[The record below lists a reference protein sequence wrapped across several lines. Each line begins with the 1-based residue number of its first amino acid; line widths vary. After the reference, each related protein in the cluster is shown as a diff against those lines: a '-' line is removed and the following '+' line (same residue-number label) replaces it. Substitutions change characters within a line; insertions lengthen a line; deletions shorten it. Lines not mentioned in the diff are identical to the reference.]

1 MVKLLHTTQYQQHE
15 VLSVASDQNLD
26 KQTCHG
32 ARTSHDVQNTIC
44 CWARK
49 GESGPV
55 LVLVRN
61 DDVDANV
68 RVTVDVHL
76 QQRNRAEDGIVGQ
89 EHVGVGKTLKV

>member
-1 MVKLLHTTQYQQHE
+1 M
-15 VLSVASDQNLD
+15 
-26 KQTCHG
+26 
-32 ARTSHDVQNTIC
+32 
-44 CWARK
+44 
-49 GESGPV
+49 